1 MKTTTF
7 YNNWLTTAGI
17 LLALPATFFILI
29 GVLSEFGINGPLE
42 AIQPAAE
49 RWGIKDPPAWNITSL
64 VLFRPIVAFLLAIS
78 QILKIEWHFTLQK
91 KWFPLL
97 AAVFSTRLPAVLF
110 FYLIGAN
117 CNCYWIPGRKNEFS
131 KKTADEK
138 IY

>member
-17 LLALPATFFILI
+17 LLALPATCFILI

-64 VLFRPIVAFLLAIS
+64 VLFGPVIAFLLTIF
-78 QILKIEWHFTLQK
+78 QVLKIEWHFTKEELLLHVTLQK

-97 AAVFSTRLPAVLF
+97 VATFSIALLAVLF
-110 FYLIGAN
+110 FYLLGEN
-117 CNCYWIPGRKNEFS
+117 CNC
-131 KKTADEK
+131 
-138 IY
+138 